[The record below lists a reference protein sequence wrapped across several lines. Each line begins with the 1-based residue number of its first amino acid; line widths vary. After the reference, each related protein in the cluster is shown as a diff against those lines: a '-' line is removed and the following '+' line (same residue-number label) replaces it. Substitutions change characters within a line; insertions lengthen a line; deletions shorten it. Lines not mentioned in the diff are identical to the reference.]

1 MLISLNRYIK
11 KKYSKYAIKN
21 KNKIKKILN
30 NKLNIR
36 SFYFYDYNLIKI
48 NYELQKLNLYN
59 IFQNNFKFFKKNFNN
74 KKYLKLIKLIQI
86 NKLKTQNSSTTIL
99 NLTKS
104 TLLLNFTLL
113 YNFFLNSIY
122 LDIFYF
128 SKFLKTKNKIV
139 FFLIMS
145 FKKKKLYINLQNIKK
160 KNYISISTGLFIKF
174 FEKRKSIKKNKA
186 IKLLMAKYL
195 RKLFIISK
203 ITNIVMLIKKTPLFV
218 NELVNFLNLPIAHKF
233 LNPIDQKVIDESSN
247 KKLTIKFLYFIFSEN
262 KNFSKNKLPQK
273 GRIKRKI
280 LRKVTFENKIVD

>member
-1 MLISLNRYIK
+1 MIISLNRYVK
-11 KKYSKYAIKN
+11 KKYSKYVIKN

-36 SFYFYDYNLIKI
+36 SFYFYDHNLVKI

-59 IFQNNFKFFKKNFNN
+59 TFQNNFKFFKKNFNN

-86 NKLKTQNSSTTIL
+86 NKLKTQNSSITIL
-99 NLTKS
+99 TLTKS
-104 TLLLNFTLL
+104 TLILNFTLL

-203 ITNIVMLIKKTPLFV
+203 ITNIVMLIKKTPLFI

>member
-1 MLISLNRYIK
+1 M
-11 KKYSKYAIKN
+11 
-21 KNKIKKILN
+21 
-30 NKLNIR
+30 
-36 SFYFYDYNLIKI
+36 F
-48 NYELQKLNLYN
+48 
-59 IFQNNFKFFKKNFNN
+59 
-74 KKYLKLIKLIQI
+74 
-86 NKLKTQNSSTTIL
+86 
-99 NLTKS
+99 LTKS
-104 TLLLNFTLL
+104 TLILNFTLL

-203 ITNIVMLIKKTPLFV
+203 ITNIVMLIKKTPLFI

>member
-1 MLISLNRYIK
+1 MLISLNRYVK
-11 KKYSKYAIKN
+11 KKYAKYSIIN

-30 NKLNIR
+30 NKSNLRN
-36 SFYFYDYNLIKI
+36 FYFYDHNLVKI
-48 NYELQKLNLYN
+48 HYELQKLNLYN

-74 KKYLKLIKLIQI
+74 KKYLKLLKLVQD
-86 NKLKTQNSSTTIL
+86 NKLKNHNSSIKIL

-104 TLLLNFTLL
+104 SLILNFTLL

-128 SKFLKTKNKIV
+128 SKFLKIKNKIV

-203 ITNIVMLIKKTPLFV
+203 IMNVVMLIKKTPLFI

-233 LNPIDQKVIDESSN
+233 LNPIDQKIIDESSN

>member
-1 MLISLNRYIK
+1 MIISLNRYVK

-36 SFYFYDYNLIKI
+36 SFYFYDHNLVKI

-59 IFQNNFKFFKKNFNN
+59 TFQNNFKFFKKNFNN

-86 NKLKTQNSSTTIL
+86 NKLKTQNSSITIL
-99 NLTKS
+99 TLTKS
-104 TLLLNFTLL
+104 TLILNFTLL

-203 ITNIVMLIKKTPLFV
+203 ITNIVMLIKKTPLFI